1 MVKTIQSNIMASR
14 VLVKFYRGMGYELTI
29 NMLQCHFL
37 GTAKGV
43 IEQLRINVNFKN
55 PICINRNI

>member
-1 MVKTIQSNIMASR
+1 MVNTIESNITASR
-14 VLVKFYRGMGYELTI
+14 VYVKFYRGIGYELTI
-29 NMLQCHFL
+29 NMLQCYFV

-55 PICINRNI
+55 PICIDRNI